1 MSWDILPKGNLRY
14 FLQKLKAKFDLK
26 VDKEAGKGLSTNDF
40 TTEEKNKLSGIEA
53 GAQVNPTID
62 SALSDSST
70 NPVQNK
76 VVKGALDN
84 KAGREEIP
92 SVNDN
97 TITIQLNGT
106 TIQSFTLNQITDETI
121 NIQVTKSS
129 VGLGNVP
136 NVSTDDQT
144 PTFTQASARANI
156 ASGEKLSVIFGK
168 IMKWFADLKTVAFSG
183 SYNDLSN
190 KPTIPAAVAV
200 KGNAESTYRT
210 GNVNITPANIG
221 LGNVNNTADSNK
233 NVNSANKVNYTKSTS
248 EGTFTYPCEVEGT
261 LSNSEDKIPNSAAVV
276 SYLNSN
282 LNAYCTPFQFPNS
295 NVTQRSFK
303 FSGLGQ
309 NESIHLLLFLRYGA
323 YEVRGFCGPSDF
335 NSVLVGKLESNSVD
349 LSVAPV
355 SGAYQFALAV
365 GQWTAGFGF
374 FIHPHYPN
382 AKLTIF

>member
-1 MSWDILPKGNLRY
+1 MQELKPPLHKDGVEAGHAEGKGTVVSHNY
-14 FLQKLKAKFDLK
+14 SHAQGFNTKTGTAYQNVQGKFNVGKSNTLLEVGMGTSNTARSNAFEVTEVGDVYAGRSNGLTNDLK
-26 VDKEAGKGLSTNDF
+26 LPT
-40 TTEEKNKLSGIEA
+40 
-53 GAQVNPTID
+53 GAD
-62 SALSDSST
+62 
-70 NPVQNK
+70 
-76 VVKGALDN
+76 
-84 KAGREEIP
+84 
-92 SVNDN
+92 
-97 TITIQLNGT
+97 
-106 TIQSFTLNQITDETI
+106 
-121 NIQVTKSS
+121 
-129 VGLGNVP
+129 
-136 NVSTDDQT
+136 
-144 PTFTQASARANI
+144 
-156 ASGEKLSVIFGK
+156 VI
-168 IMKWFADLKTVAFSG
+168 
-183 SYNDLSN
+183 
-190 KPTIPAAVAV
+190 
-200 KGNAESTYRT
+200 
-210 GNVNITPANIG
+210 
-221 LGNVNNTADSNK
+221 
-233 NVNSANKVNYTKSTS
+233 
-248 EGTFTYPCEVEGT
+248 
-261 LSNSEDKIPNSAAVV
+261 